1 MKRKGK
7 KRQTSNLSEIER
19 KKGDGREEGGGK
31 RSPSPIPEE
40 LGWMATELGLS
51 GGGKAVPDQSNMI
64 LQEIFTW
71 KGKQVG

>member
-1 MKRKGK
+1 MAGK
-7 KRQTSNLSEIER
+7 KE
-19 KKGDGREEGGGK
+19 GK

-51 GGGKAVPDQSNMI
+51 VGGKVVADQSNMI